1 MPKTIFEI
9 IRLVSLNYAIAG
21 FTITG
26 GDPFYQLE
34 ELKKLLDKL
43 KEISDDIL
51 AYTDYKRSEL

>member
-26 GDPFYQLE
+26 GDPFYYPE
-34 ELKKLLDKL
+34 ELKK
-43 KEISDDIL
+43 I
-51 AYTDYKRSEL
+51 T